1 VFYVLQTAVKWK
13 DIMKPIGPLMWE
25 HRLIERLLHLFDE
38 QITKIR
44 QENSIDPVFIDNA
57 VDFIRIYA
65 DRTHH
70 GKEED
75 ILFRDLAKKPLSS
88 GHAKIMNELVEEHKY
103 ARKMVGN
110 LVEAKEMFLTGKK
123 AALQDV
129 ISCLKEL
136 SEFYPKHIEKEDKYF
151 FFPILDYFSK
161 DEQAAMLSEFQEFDR
176 NMIHEKY
183 AKLVDALG
191 QKKNK

>member
-1 VFYVLQTAVKWK
+1 
-13 DIMKPIGPLMWE
+13 MKPIGPLMWE
-25 HRLIERLLHLFDE
+25 HRLIERLLHLFDK

-44 QENSIDPVFIDNA
+44 QENTIDPVFIDNA

-75 ILFRDLAKKPLSS
+75 ILFRDLAKKQLSA
-88 GHAKIMNELVEEHKY
+88 GHVKIMDELVEEHKY
-103 ARKMVGN
+103 ARTVVGR
-110 LVEAKEMFLTGKK
+110 LVEAKEMFLMGNM
-123 AALQDV
+123 AAVQNV
-129 ISCLKEL
+129 IACLKEL
-136 SEFYPKHIEKEDKYF
+136 SEFYPRHIEKEDKHF

-161 DEQAAMLSEFQEFDR
+161 DEQDAMLSEFHEFDK

-183 AKLVDALG
+183 TRLVDALE
-191 QKKNK
+191 QKKAK